1 MSITKNKKSRQ
12 VGSAVQAVAA
22 AAIKYKRTLERRWDR
37 RYQCPGSRLGSRT
50 RIRKR
55 RTVEEVFEILGD
67 QYFKRA
73 FRMSYRSF
81 KKLARV
87 LKGHIISASKKYPT
101 RTRHCPNGPIFPDLR
116 LACALRYFAGGLPLD
131 IMGLLGVGH
140 SDVLDSVWHVVDAAN
155 RHPDF
160 KLEYPASA
168 QQQASIAAEFLS
180 KSAAG
185 FDCCAGAID
194 GILIWIHCPT
204 EKECKKLGVASGKFF
219 CARKNKFGLNCQ
231 AVSDAR
237 GRILD
242 ISIVFPGTTS
252 DVLSFE
258 GSTLFQRLEAGL
270 LSPDLCLFGDNA
282 YLNTT
287 YMATP
292 YAGVSLDVQRDA
304 YNFYHS
310 QLRIRVECSFG
321 ILTERWSI
329 LRRAMP
335 CNITVQKTIA
345 MVCALARLNNFCINE
360 TEISPSPLAALDAQF
375 LETSGGCP
383 LVERSNV
390 DQAAP
395 MQLIGGGHHFD
406 DLNRHQRRS
415 RHRSQ
420 QRDIRHGIP
429 ASGEQVIPRER
440 LLAIVMEQGLVRPT
454 PTTRRVA

>member
-1 MSITKNKKSRQ
+1 MTLSKNTR
-12 VGSAVQAVAA
+12 VALCAVQTVAA
-22 AAIKYKRTLERRWDR
+22 AAIKYKRTPRF
-37 RYQCPGSRLGSRT
+37 QCPGSRLGSRT

-55 RTVEEVFEILGD
+55 RTVEEVFEILGG

-73 FRMSYRSF
+73 FRMTYKSF
-81 KKLARV
+81 KKLSTMLR
-87 LKGHIISASKKYPT
+87 GHVVSAAKKQPS
-101 RTRHCPNGPIFPDLR
+101 RSRHCPNGAISAELR
-116 LACALRYFAGGLPLD
+116 LACALRYFAGGSPLD
-131 IMGLLGVGH
+131 IIGLLGVGH
-140 SDVLDSVWHVVDAAN
+140 TDILDSVWFVVDAVN
-155 RHPDF
+155 MHPNF
-160 KLEYPASA
+160 KLQYTACAEK
-168 QQQASIAAEFLS
+168 QAAIAAEFLS

-194 GILIWIHCPT
+194 GILIWIHRPT
-204 EKECKKLGVASGKFF
+204 ERECKKLGVSSGKFF

-242 ISIVFPGTTS
+242 MSIVFPGTTS

-270 LSPDLCLFGDNA
+270 LSPNLCLFGDNA
-282 YLNTT
+282 YLNST

-292 YAGVSLDVQRDA
+292 YAGVSLDVPRDA

-321 ILTERWSI
+321 IFTERWAI

-335 CNITVQKTIA
+335 CNITVKKTIA
-345 MVCALARLNNFCINE
+345 MVGALARLHNFCIDE
-360 TEISPSPLAALDAQF
+360 KDSKSSPLSASDSQF
-375 LETSGGCP
+375 LEASGGCP
-383 LVERSNV
+383 LVERTGF

-406 DLNRHQRRS
+406 DLNRVQRRT
-415 RHRSQ
+415 RQRNILRRETRQTVPVVNHQ
-420 QRDIRHGIP
+420 QIL
-429 ASGEQVIPRER
+429 PRER
-440 LLAIVMEQGLVRPT
+440 LLGIVIQQGLTRPN
-454 PTTRRVA
+454 PTSRRTK